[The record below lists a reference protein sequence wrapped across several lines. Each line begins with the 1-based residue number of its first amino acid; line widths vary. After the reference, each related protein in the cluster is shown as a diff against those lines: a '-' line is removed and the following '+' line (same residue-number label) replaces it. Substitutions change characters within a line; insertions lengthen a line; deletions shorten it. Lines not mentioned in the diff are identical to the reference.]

1 VLGSRAGN
9 FARQQL
15 AALRS
20 KESTGTKSAVGLSVA
35 ALGANVLGLAF
46 TVVLARALGPIDY
59 GSLAALV
66 SAFLIVSIAGSALQI
81 TVAREVSVEAS
92 RHDRALRAHVLRW
105 TTATLSI
112 TAVCVVLGIVFR
124 EELAALTGVDDAPWG
139 AAAIPATGGVWLFL
153 SVLRGALQGLQRFQA
168 VALSIVGEA
177 ALRLVAAATLVAF
190 GFGVTGGFLGSALS
204 ILLTA
209 GILLVPLL
217 RALSGPV
224 EIELDPDDDL
234 APLAPVDVAKSNFGF
249 VTLVRRTWPAL
260 VALTLIAIL
269 QNSDVIMV
277 KRAADETLAGA
288 YAADAVAAKV
298 IVWIAIGLGFY
309 VVPEAARRGAGPDA
323 RRLLRRA
330 ITLIAVLGSAMAAV
344 YFVAGKQ
351 VLELAFGPEYGIE
364 SAALPLLG
372 LAMVML
378 AITYLACQYF
388 LAIRQLWFLAILAVG
403 VVAQL
408 VLVQSVADSPYD
420 TAVAMLSIQ
429 SVVAAATVF
438 ASGALGMIAR
448 KPATGTSTTAR

>member
-1 VLGSRAGN
+1 MLGSRAGT

-92 RHDRALRAHVLRW
+92 RHDRALRSHVLRW

-124 EELAALTGVDDAPWG
+124 EQLAALTGVDDAPWA

-177 ALRLVAAATLVAF
+177 ALRLVFAAALVAF

-209 GILLVPLL
+209 GILLIPLL

-224 EIELDPDDDL
+224 ELELDPDLDL
-234 APLAPVDVAKSNFGF
+234 EPLAPVDVAKSNFGF
-249 VTLVRRTWPAL
+249 LALVRSTWPAL

-323 RRLLRRA
+323 RRLLRRS
-330 ITLIAVLGSAMAAV
+330 ITLIAAVGSAMVAV

-351 VLELAFGPEYGIE
+351 VLELAFGVEYGIE

-372 LAMVML
+372 LAMLML

-388 LAIRQLWFLAILAVG
+388 LAIRRFLFLAILAVA
-403 VVAQL
+403 VVVQL
-408 VLVQSVADSPYD
+408 VLVQSVAESPYD
-420 TAVAMLSIQ
+420 TAVAMLGIQ
-429 SVVAAATVF
+429 SVVAVAMVL
-438 ASGALGMIAR
+438 ASGALTKR
-448 KPATGTSTTAR
+448 KT

>member
-1 VLGSRAGN
+1 MLGSRAVT

-35 ALGANVLGLAF
+35 ALGGNVLGLAF
-46 TVVLARALGPIDY
+46 TVVLARALGPVGY

-92 RHDRALRAHVLRW
+92 RHDPTLRSHVLRW
-105 TTATLSI
+105 TSATLSI
-112 TAVCVVLGIVFR
+112 TALCVVLGIIFR
-124 EELAALTGVDDAPWG
+124 GPLATLTGVDDAPWG
-139 AAAIPATGGVWLFL
+139 AAAIPATGGAWLFL

-177 ALRLVAAATLVAF
+177 ALRLVAAATLVGL

-224 EIELDPDDDL
+224 EVDLEPGLDLDPIV
-234 APLAPVDVAKSNFGF
+234 PVDVEKSNFGF
-249 VTLVRRTWPAL
+249 LSLVRSTWPAL
-260 VALTLIAIL
+260 VALTLIAML

-298 IVWIAIGLGFY
+298 IVWVAIGLGFY
-309 VVPEAARRGAGPDA
+309 VVPEAARRGAGPAA

-330 ITLIAVLGSAMAAV
+330 ITLIAAAGGAMVAI

-351 VLELAFGPEYGIE
+351 VLELAFGTEYGIE

-372 LAMVML
+372 LAMVFL
-378 AITYLACQYF
+378 AITYLACQFF
-388 LAIRQLWFLAILAVG
+388 LAIRRFSFLAILAVA
-403 VVAQL
+403 VAVQIA
-408 VLVQSVADSPYD
+408 LVQSVAESPYD

-429 SVVAAATVF
+429 FLVAAAMVL
-438 ASGALGMIAR
+438 ASGAVTKREA
-448 KPATGTSTTAR
+448 

>member
-1 VLGSRAGN
+1 MLGSRAAN

-15 AALRS
+15 TALRS
-20 KESTGTKSAVGLSVA
+20 KESSGTKSAVGLSVA
-35 ALGANVLGLAF
+35 ALGGNVLGLAF
-46 TVVLARALGPIDY
+46 TVVLARALGPIGY

-66 SAFLIVSIAGSALQI
+66 SAFLIVAIAGSALQI
-81 TVAREVSVEAS
+81 TVAREVSIEAS
-92 RHDRALRAHVLRW
+92 RHDPTLRAHVLRW
-105 TTATLSI
+105 TSATLSI
-112 TAVCVVLGIVFR
+112 TAVLVVLGIVFR
-124 EELAALTGVDDAPWG
+124 EPLASLVGVGDDPWG
-139 AAAIPATGGVWLFL
+139 AAAIPATGGAWLFL

-177 ALRLVAAATLVAF
+177 ALRLVAAATLVGV

-204 ILLTA
+204 ILFTA
-209 GILLVPLL
+209 GILLIPLL
-217 RALSGPV
+217 RVLGGPV
-224 EIELDPDDDL
+224 ELDLEPDADL
-234 APLAPVDVAKSNFGF
+234 QPLAPVDVAKSDFGF
-249 VTLVRRTWPAL
+249 LALVRSTWPAL
-260 VALTLIAIL
+260 VALTLIAML

-298 IVWIAIGLGFY
+298 IVWVAIGLGFY
-309 VVPEAARRGAGPDA
+309 VVPEAARRGAGPDS

-330 ITLIAVLGSAMAAV
+330 ISLIALVGGAMVAV

-372 LAMVML
+372 LAMVFL

-388 LAIRQLWFLAILAVG
+388 LAIRRFSFLAILAVA
-403 VVAQL
+403 VVVQL
-408 VLVQSVADSPYD
+408 AVVQSVAESPYD

-429 SVVAAATVF
+429 LVVAVAMVL
-438 ASGALGMIAR
+438 ASGAMTKR
-448 KPATGTSTTAR
+448 KA